1 MTAILVL
8 LALAAAP
15 FQAAI
20 TTALVRDPLAAPVL
34 PVALVAAWA
43 AMRKPEE
50 TWPAILLPA
59 VVLGVASE
67 ERIGW
72 FLIALLPAPLVAS
85 FAVRRFRPK
94 VTGFWRRVLTAGGAG
109 ALAAV
114 LYACTLAVVGG
125 IGGELP
131 ERSGAL
137 LAAAV
142 VSGAISLVV
151 AACFW
156 PLRPRQRGLFE

>member
-15 FQAAI
+15 LQTAI

-43 AMRKPEE
+43 AMRRPEE

-67 ERIGW
+67 ERVGW
-72 FLIALLPAPLVAS
+72 FLIALLPAPLVAT
-85 FAVRRFRPK
+85 FAVGRFQPK
-94 VTGFWRRVLTAGGAG
+94 VTGFWRRALTAGASG
-109 ALAAV
+109 ALGAL
-114 LYACTLAVVGG
+114 LYASTLAVVGG

-131 ERSGAL
+131 QRSGAL

-142 VSGAISLVV
+142 VSGAMAVVV

-156 PLRPRQRGLFE
+156 PLRPRERGLFE

>member
-1 MTAILVL
+1 MTVLLVF

-15 FQAAI
+15 LQAAI

-34 PVALVAAWA
+34 PVALIAAWA
-43 AMRKPEE
+43 AIRRPEE

-59 VVLGVASE
+59 VILGVASE
-67 ERIGW
+67 ERVGW

-85 FAVRRFRPK
+85 FAVRRFRLN
-94 VTGFWRRVLTAGGAG
+94 VTGFWRRAITAGAAAALGAT
-109 ALAAV
+109 V
-114 LYACTLAVVGG
+114 YACTLAVVGG
-125 IGGELP
+125 IGSELP
-131 ERSGAL
+131 ARSGAL
-137 LAAAV
+137 VTAAV
-142 VSGAISLVV
+142 VSGVLATLT

>member
-15 FQAAI
+15 LQAAI

-34 PVALVAAWA
+34 PVALVTAWA
-43 AMRKPEE
+43 AMRRPEE

-72 FLIALLPAPLVAS
+72 FLIALLPAPLVAA

-94 VTGFWRRVLTAGGAG
+94 VTGFWRRALTAGAAA
-109 ALAAV
+109 ALSAL
-114 LYACTLAVVGG
+114 LYASTLAVVGG

-131 ERSGAL
+131 ERAGAL
-137 LAAAV
+137 FATAV
-142 VSGAISLVV
+142 VSGTIAILVAV
-151 AACFW
+151 CFW

>member
-15 FQAAI
+15 LQAAI

-34 PVALVAAWA
+34 PVALVTAWA
-43 AMRKPEE
+43 AMRRPEE

-59 VVLGVASE
+59 FVLGVASE
-67 ERIGW
+67 ERVGW
-72 FLIALLPAPLVAS
+72 FLLALLPAPLVAS

-94 VTGFWRRVLTAGGAG
+94 VTGFWRRALTAGGSG
-109 ALAAV
+109 ALGAL
-114 LYACTLAVVGG
+114 LYACTLAAVGG
-125 IGGELP
+125 LAAELP
-131 ERSGAL
+131 ARSGAL
-137 LAAAV
+137 FAASI
-142 VSGAISLVV
+142 VSGAIAIVV

-156 PLRPRQRGLFE
+156 PLRPRQQGLFE

>member
-15 FQAAI
+15 LQAAI
-20 TTALVRDPLAAPVL
+20 TTSLVRDPLAAPVI
-34 PVALVAAWA
+34 PIVLVAAWA
-43 AMRKPEE
+43 AMRRADE

-59 VVLGVASE
+59 VILGVASE

-72 FLIALLPAPLVAS
+72 FLLALLPGPLVAAI
-85 FAVRRFRPK
+85 AVRQFKRNT
-94 VTGFWRRVLTAGGAG
+94 TGFWRRLFTAGGAAG
-109 ALAAV
+109 LAAV
-114 LYACTLAVVGG
+114 LYACTLAVAGG
-125 IGGELP
+125 IGGELG
-131 ERSGAL
+131 ERADAL
-137 LAAAV
+137 FATAL
-142 VSGAISLVV
+142 VSGVLAVLV

>member
-1 MTAILVL
+1 MTVILVL

-15 FQAAI
+15 LQAAI

-34 PVALVAAWA
+34 PVALVTAWA
-43 AMRKPEE
+43 AMRRPGE

-67 ERIGW
+67 ERVGW
-72 FLIALLPAPLVAS
+72 FLIALLPAHLVAS
-85 FAVRRFRPK
+85 LAVRRFRPK
-94 VTGFWRRVLTAGGAG
+94 VTGFWRRALTAGAAAALG
-109 ALAAV
+109 AL

-125 IGGELP
+125 IGGQLP

-137 LAAAV
+137 LATAI
-142 VSGAISLVV
+142 VSGAIAVVV
-151 AACFW
+151 AICFW